1 MSEIFPSIFESDF
14 YISEMVKLWDEGNK
28 WAQWLD
34 EVVKKYNLN
43 KKVLDVPCGIGR
55 VSYFLSKLGY
65 DITGVDIS
73 EKMIKMAKNNIPNGK
88 FYRADMRY
96 LSEILDKEKFD
107 LVINI
112 FNSLGYFSDE
122 EDLEILKSIR
132 QVTNKIAIIN
142 MDNRDYIIY
151 NKPEKYYT
159 FVPPSY
165 LVEDNTYFDPMTSRL
180 KIKRIYKDQKG
191 NELGKIEYSQRFYSL
206 HEIIKMLNK
215 TGFKILEVVS
225 GYSWKKFEVLDPQ
238 ITIIASI

>member
-14 YISEMVKLWDEGNK
+14 YINEMIKIWDEGNK

-34 EVVKKYNLN
+34 EVSKKYNLN

-55 VSYFLSKLGY
+55 ISYFLSKLGY

-73 EKMIKMAKNNIPNGK
+73 EKMIKMAKNNIPSGK

-96 LSEILDKEKFD
+96 ISEILEKEKFD

-122 EDLEILKSIR
+122 EDFEILKSLR
-132 QVTNKIAIIN
+132 EVTNKIAVIN

-151 NKPEKYYT
+151 NRPEKYYT
-159 FVPPSY
+159 FIPPNY
-165 LVEDNTYFDPMTSRL
+165 LVEDNTNFDPMTSRL
-180 KIKRIYKDQKG
+180 RIKRIYKDQKG

-206 HEIIKMLNK
+206 HEIVKMINK
-215 TGFKILEVVS
+215 AGFKILDVVS
-225 GYSWKKFEVLDPQ
+225 GYSWKKFEVTDPQ
-238 ITIIASI
+238 MTIIAGV